1 MIKLDKKTLDEFIR
15 ITNKYISTGDTDILD
30 KKYAIQKKLLQ
41 NIRFP
46 KTNVYNLI
54 YELCVMKLSYKKI
67 YEVLNV
73 LGFEVIENGN
83 LG

>member
-30 KKYAIQKKLLQ
+30 KRYTIQNKLLE
-41 NIRFP
+41 NVIYP
-46 KTNVYNLI
+46 KSNVKDVI

-73 LGFEVIENGN
+73 LGFEVN
-83 LG
+83 